1 MEDTF
6 WSRLDQLIE
15 SSEIVLDRP
24 KGSRH
29 PRYTDIIFP
38 LDYGYLA
45 GTTTIDGNGIDIW
58 VGSAERRQL
67 TAIACTV
74 DVVKKDA
81 EIKLIIGCTEEEI
94 GIIEDFHNGPYQS
107 AIIIRRNNA

>member
-1 MEDTF
+1 MEKRF
-6 WSRLDQLIE
+6 WSRLDELIE

-29 PRYTDIIFP
+29 PRYTDFTYP

-45 GTTTIDGNGIDIW
+45 GTTTIDGNEIDIW
-58 VGSAERRQL
+58 QGTAEHRQL

-74 DVVKKDA
+74 DMEKRDA

-94 GIIEDFHNGPYQS
+94 SIIEDFHNGPYQS
-107 AIIIRRNNA
+107 AIIIRREAA